1 MTSAEMS
8 IAEHVD
14 ELRRRLVRSFIII
27 AVITVLSLSFG
38 LKPFTI
44 SVTLPFA
51 VDLMPRLSHSSEN
64 ASTVPL
70 TLYYPSPDPFNNMAV
85 QLTIFLKNTL
95 LPSNVKLIQ
104 TAPGQAFFAQIHISL
119 LIGVI
124 CSIPI
129 LVREIFAFVFP
140 ALSTN
145 TTRAIYKVT
154 IPIIFL
160 FIFGIIFS
168 YILVIP
174 LTLNFLYKYGESVGA
189 ETFVTISDF
198 ITFALQFMIG
208 FGLAFQL
215 PVIMYG
221 LSFAG
226 LLDSKFWSRNFRYA
240 IVIIAIF
247 GALITPDGSGVT
259 MWFIAIPMIGLYAL
273 GIIFIR
279 RMERR
284 SSRVIINRNNE

>member
-14 ELRRRLVRSFIII
+14 ELRRRLVRSFIIV

-44 SVTLPFA
+44 DVTLPFPIVFIPSMSQSPQGA
-51 VDLMPRLSHSSEN
+51 VIF
-64 ASTVPL
+64 PL
-70 TLYYPSPDPFNNMAV
+70 TLYYPYPDPFNNMAV
-85 QLTIFLKNTL
+85 QLTIFLKDTL

-119 LIGVI
+119 LIGII

-140 ALSTN
+140 ALSTK
-145 TTRAIYKVT
+145 TTRTIYKVT
-154 IPIIFL
+154 FPIILLFL
-160 FIFGIIFS
+160 FGIIFS

-174 LTLNFLYKYGESVGA
+174 LTLNFLYKYGESIGA

-215 PVIMYG
+215 PIIMYG

-226 LLDSKFWSRNFRYA
+226 LLNSTFWSKNFRYA

-259 MWFIAIPMIGLYAL
+259 MWFITIPMIGLYAL
-273 GIIFIR
+273 GILFIR
-279 RMERR
+279 RMERK
-284 SSRVIINRNNE
+284 SSSVMINRNQ

>member
-14 ELRRRLVRSFIII
+14 ELRRRLVRSFIIV

-51 VDLMPRLSHSSEN
+51 VDFMPRLSHSSEN
-64 ASTVPL
+64 ASTGTL

-129 LVREIFAFVFP
+129 LIREIFAFVFP

-145 TTRAIYKVT
+145 TTKAIYKVT
-154 IPIIFL
+154 FPIIFL